1 LLFSALIAFCIIY
14 CIRGGD
20 TGSSLSSEH
29 RRLNN
34 ILYNATESQPPSTIL
49 MIHFAKKARWNSLND
64 RQKNDYGDRKD
75 YYSKTAL
82 KLLNWQKLAQGGAW
96 FDADVLQR
104 GLSSQAKVLL
114 VKRDTVIVQL
124 KLADGFTGTELTF
137 DTAE

>member
-1 LLFSALIAFCIIY
+1 
-14 CIRGGD
+14 
-20 TGSSLSSEH
+20 
-29 RRLNN
+29 
-34 ILYNATESQPPSTIL
+34 

-64 RQKNDYGDRKD
+64 RQKNEYGDRKD
-75 YYSKTAL
+75 YYSKAAL